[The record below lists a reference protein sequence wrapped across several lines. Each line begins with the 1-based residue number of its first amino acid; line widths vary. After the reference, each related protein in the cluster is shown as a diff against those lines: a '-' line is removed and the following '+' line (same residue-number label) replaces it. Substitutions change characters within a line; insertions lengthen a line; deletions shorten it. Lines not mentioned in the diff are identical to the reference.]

1 MQEKLCD
8 LIIIGSG
15 PAGLS
20 AAIYSQRQG
29 LSATVFGDTPGGNL
43 YMIESVKN
51 YPGFHEGVPGMQLGV
66 FMYSQAQSEGA
77 NFTMT
82 NVGSLEKSGEH
93 FVAKDTSG
101 NIYSAPLAIIAAGST
116 PKRLNVHN
124 AALDGIHYCALC
136 DGPLYR
142 GKNAVIIVVGGGD
155 RGGHLCVFLSKIAR
169 QVILIDKDS
178 SLKMSAAQQK
188 AVALAE
194 NVEVLL
200 NTEVQAFIGEN
211 ELKGVQVSSPDG
223 QRRELS
229 ADALFM
235 SIGWAPNVLM
245 VRFPVAVT
253 PEGFLK
259 TNAKLM
265 TSCAGLFAAGD
276 VRDSDLK
283 QIVTSCADGARAAI
297 YAAELDRRA
306 SCRERVSSPV

>member
-82 NVGSLEKSGEH
+82 NVDSLEKSGER

-116 PKRLNVHN
+116 PKRLNVQN

-169 QVILIDKDS
+169 QVILIDKGS

-188 AVALAE
+188 AVAVAE

-200 NTEVQAFIGEN
+200 NTEVQAFIGED

-235 SIGWAPNVLM
+235 SIGWAPNVSM
-245 VRFPVAVT
+245 MRFPVAGT

-259 TNAKLM
+259 TDAKLM

-283 QIVTSCADGARAAI
+283 QIVTACADGARAAT
-297 YAAELDRRA
+297 YAAEFLRLKH
-306 SCRERVSSPV
+306 

>member
-82 NVGSLEKSGEH
+82 NVDSLEKSGER

-116 PKRLNVHN
+116 PKRLNVQN

-169 QVILIDKDS
+169 QVILVDKGS

-235 SIGWAPNVLM
+235 SIGWAPNVSM
-245 VRFPVAVT
+245 MRFPVAAT

-283 QIVTSCADGARAAI
+283 QIVTACADGARAAT
-297 YAAELDRRA
+297 YSAEFLRLKQ
-306 SCRERVSSPV
+306 

>member
-1 MQEKLCD
+1 MEEKQCD
-8 LIIIGSG
+8 LIIIGAG

-20 AAIYSQRQG
+20 AAIYSRRQG
-29 LSATVFGDTPGGNL
+29 LSTTVFGDTPGGNL

-82 NVGSLEKSGEH
+82 NVDSLEKSGER
-93 FVAKDTSG
+93 FVVKDTTG
-101 NIYSAPLAIIAAGST
+101 NIYSAPVAMIAAGST
-116 PKRLNVHN
+116 PKRLNVQN
-124 AALDGIHYCALC
+124 AALDGIHYCAMC

-142 GKNAVIIVVGGGD
+142 GKNAVIVVVGGGE

-169 QVILIDKDS
+169 QVILVDKS
-178 SLKMSAAQQK
+178 PGLKMSVALQK
-188 AVALAE
+188 AVATAE

-211 ELKGVQVSSPDG
+211 ELKGVLVSSPDG
-223 QRRELS
+223 LRKELP
-229 ADALFM
+229 ADALFL
-235 SIGWAPNVLM
+235 SVGWVPNVSM
-245 VRFPVAVT
+245 IRFPVAAS

-259 TNAKLM
+259 TDAKLM

-276 VRDSDLK
+276 VRDSDVK
-283 QIVTSCADGARAAI
+283 QIVTSCADGARAAT
-297 YAAELDRRA
+297 YAAEFLRLKQ
-306 SCRERVSSPV
+306 

>member
-1 MQEKLCD
+1 MEEKTYD
-8 LIIIGSG
+8 LIIIGAG

-20 AAIYSQRQG
+20 AAIYSRRQG
-29 LSATVFGDTPGGNL
+29 LSTTVFGDTPGGNL

-82 NVGSLEKSGEH
+82 NVDSLEKSGER
-93 FVAKDTSG
+93 FVAKDAAG
-101 NIYSAPLAIIAAGST
+101 KIYSAPVAMIAAGST

-124 AALDGIHYCALC
+124 AALDGIHYCAMC

-142 GKNAVIIVVGGGD
+142 GKNAVIIVVGGGE

-169 QVILIDKDS
+169 QVILVDKGQV
-178 SLKMSAAQQK
+178 LKMSASLQK
-188 AVALAE
+188 ALATAE

-211 ELKGVQVSSPDG
+211 ELKGVLVSSPDG
-223 QRRELS
+223 LRKELP
-229 ADALFM
+229 ADALFL
-235 SIGWAPNVLM
+235 SVGWVPNVSM
-245 VRFPVAVT
+245 IRFPVAAS
-253 PEGFLK
+253 PEGYLK
-259 TNAKLM
+259 TDAKLM

-276 VRDSDLK
+276 VRDSDVK

-297 YAAELDRRA
+297 YAAEFLRLKQ
-306 SCRERVSSPV
+306 

>member
-82 NVGSLEKSGEH
+82 NVDSLEKSGER

-116 PKRLNVHN
+116 PKRLNVQN

-169 QVILIDKDS
+169 QVILVDKGS

-259 TNAKLM
+259 TDAKLM

-283 QIVTSCADGARAAI
+283 QIVTACADGARAAT
-297 YAAELDRRA
+297 YSAEFLRLKQ
-306 SCRERVSSPV
+306 